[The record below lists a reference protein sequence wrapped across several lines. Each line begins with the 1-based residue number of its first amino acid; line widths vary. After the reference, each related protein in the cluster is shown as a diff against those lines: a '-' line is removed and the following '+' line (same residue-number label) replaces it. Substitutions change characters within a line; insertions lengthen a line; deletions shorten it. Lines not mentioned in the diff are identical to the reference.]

1 MRKLLLLLLLI
12 PNFVIGESHT
22 CNCSEIDCIDASYA
36 DKTLLGDDNDSI
48 KYSPKIIRIKGILGC
63 KNVIDDYG
71 FHFSSPILIFNK
83 GKCISGMFW
92 HEPLVDHYER
102 YPPNPSERPALI
114 TPIPPFYGFTFKN
127 NMTHVELLFDGK
139 KRMEFYKKN
148 FGNEVLV
155 TGIFKRAPRWDDTT
169 RPFKFYAQKF
179 SDDYKNCGKEDCY
192 REIKPIS
199 SSERLMQERLMQAGA
214 DLLELNVP
222 ADPPV
227 PQCAEYK

>member
-1 MRKLLLLLLLI
+1 MKKIILLLFLI
-12 PNFVIGESHT
+12 PNLVMSESQT

-36 DKTLLGDDNDSI
+36 DKTLPVDDNNSI
-48 KYSPKIIRIKGILGC
+48 KYSPKIIRIKATLGC

-92 HEPLVDHYER
+92 SEPLVEHYER
-102 YPPNPSERPALI
+102 YHPSIQVALI
-114 TPIPPFYGFTFKN
+114 SPLPPSYRFTFKN

-199 SSERLMQERLMQAGA
+199 NSERLMQERLMQAGGE
-214 DLLELNVP
+214 LLELNVP
-222 ADPPV
+222 ANPPV
-227 PQCAEYK
+227 PQCVEYR

>member
-1 MRKLLLLLLLI
+1 MKKLLLLLLLI
-12 PNFVIGESHT
+12 PNLVMSESQT

-36 DKTLLGDDNDSI
+36 DKTLPVDDNNSI
-48 KYSPKIIRIKGILGC
+48 KYSPKIIRIKATLGC
-63 KNVIDDYG
+63 KNVIDDDG

-92 HEPLVDHYER
+92 SEPLVEHYER
-102 YPPNPSERPALI
+102 YHPSIQVALI
-114 TPIPPFYGFTFKN
+114 SPLPPSYRFTFKN

-199 SSERLMQERLMQAGA
+199 NSERLMQERLMQAGGE
-214 DLLELNVP
+214 LLELNVP

-227 PQCAEYK
+227 PQCEEYR

>member
-1 MRKLLLLLLLI
+1 MKKLLLLLFLI
-12 PNFVIGESHT
+12 PNLVIGESHT

-36 DKTLLGDDNDSI
+36 DKTLPVDDNNSI
-48 KYSPKIIRIKGILGC
+48 KYSPKIIRIKATLGC

-92 HEPLVDHYER
+92 SEPLVEHYER
-102 YPPNPSERPALI
+102 YHPSIQVALI
-114 TPIPPFYGFTFKN
+114 SPLPPSYRFTFKN

-155 TGIFKRAPRWDDTT
+155 TGIFERAPRWDDTT

-199 SSERLMQERLMQAGA
+199 SSERLMQERLRQAGA
-214 DLLELNVP
+214 ELLELNVP
-222 ADPPV
+222 AVPPV
-227 PQCAEYK
+227 PQCEEYR